1 VTERF
6 RVNVHGHLHAGEV
19 KLSAIDMDTNS
30 TKQYIDPRYLCVSVE
45 NTDYR
50 PLSFDEVE
58 ARIKARWE
66 ATGYTNP
73 VRAWGNGSGPN

>member
-1 VTERF
+1 MTGLVTEP
-6 RVNVHGHLHAGEV
+6 
-19 KLSAIDMDTNS
+19 
-30 TKQYIDPRYLCVSVE
+30 DPRYLCVSVE

-66 ATGYTNP
+66 ETGYTNP